1 MATGKVGTGPGG
13 SSVPFGKDRERTESD
28 KTEPVDSE
36 LFIRKAF
43 TEDPEKGCE
52 LLFRAY
58 YNDLCSTAI
67 RIVYSRQ
74 IAEDVVGEVFLN
86 FWNNRS
92 FEAIRISYRA
102 YLFRAVRNC
111 AYNHL
116 RVELGKHAISL
127 GGAFEPSD
135 FQKVEQPDQIIL
147 MDELVLRI
155 NQVVSSLPPT
165 ARRVFIMSRYDGL
178 SHLQIAAELSINTK
192 TVESHITR
200 ALQSIRKLFPA
211 ENS

>member
-1 MATGKVGTGPGG
+1 MEADKAGTGFDS
-13 SSVPFGKDRERTESD
+13 SSVPLGKEPGVTESD
-28 KTEPVDSE
+28 EMEPVDSE

-67 RIVYSRQ
+67 RMVYSKQ

-92 FEAIRISYRA
+92 FETIRISYRA
-102 YLFRAVRNC
+102 YLFRAVRNR
-111 AYNHL
+111 AYNYL
-116 RVELGKHAISL
+116 RFELGKYAASL
-127 GGAFEPSD
+127 EGAPEPAD

-147 MDELVLRI
+147 MDELVHRI
-155 NQVVSSLPPT
+155 NQVVSDLPPM
-165 ARRVFIMSRYDGL
+165 ARRVFIMSRYEGKP
-178 SHLQIAAELSINTK
+178 HLQIAAELGINTK

-200 ALQSIRKLFPA
+200 ALHSIRKLFPT
-211 ENS
+211 ENP